1 MRALWRVMRT
11 AKRRS
16 IPFITCLTVALFAH
30 AGGANAAT
38 CTAASPGAAQ
48 WQNIG
53 FTPQTGVFTMTL
65 RATPKASPGDTL
77 VALAQ
82 GPQSRWSGLAAIVRF
97 NNAGTIDVRD
107 GGVYRADRAF
117 NYYAGMTVYLRISVD
132 MATKTYSVYVRE
144 YGVGTWYNLATDYM
158 FRTEQQ
164 AVSQLDTFVTE
175 AEIGDITSCVNEPYP
190 WVEATPG
197 AAQWQNRGLWGNV
210 ISDAPGRVMSW
221 EVRPMAANSD
231 ALFALSYGPQ
241 TFWSGL
247 ATIVRFNSS
256 GTIDVRNG
264 DHYTADNVVAYQPN
278 RTYRIHMYVG
288 MRGDESTG
296 YDHRY
301 SVDIR
306 LPTGEVVPI
315 ARYYRFRTEQQNIPR
330 LNNWVLE
337 AEQGGIRG
345 SLLENFDP

>member
-1 MRALWRVMRT
+1 MRALRRV
-11 AKRRS
+11 RRIARS
-16 IPFITCLTVALFAH
+16 RSMHLMACMALAFVAHTGSVSAT
-30 AGGANAAT
+30 T

-48 WQNIG
+48 WQNTG

-65 RATPKASPGDTL
+65 QAKPAASPGDML

-97 NNAGTIDVRD
+97 NSAGKIDVRD
-107 GGVYRADRAF
+107 GDVYRADRSF
-117 NYYAGMTVYLRISVD
+117 NYYVGYTVYLRISVD
-132 MATKTYSVYVRE
+132 MSTKTYSVYVRE
-144 YGVGTWYNLATDYM
+144 YGVGNWHNLATDYK

-197 AAQWQNRGLWGNV
+197 AAQWQNRGLGGDV
-210 ISDAPGRVMSW
+210 ISNLPGRVMSW

-288 MRGDESTG
+288 MQGDEATG

-315 ARYYRFRTEQQNIPR
+315 ARNYRFRTEQQNVPR

>member
-1 MRALWRVMRT
+1 MRALWRVMRIR
-11 AKRRS
+11 KSRS
-16 IPFITCLTVALFAH
+16 VHLMACLSLVFFAH
-30 AGGANAAT
+30 TGSVSAAT
-38 CTAASPGAAQ
+38 CTTATPGAAQ

-53 FTPQTGVFTMTL
+53 FTPQTGVFTIKL
-65 RATPKASPGDTL
+65 QAQPKASPGDTL

-107 GGVYRADRAF
+107 GSVYRADRSLQ
-117 NYYAGMTVYLRISVD
+117 YAAGDVFDLRISVD
-132 MATKTYSVYVRE
+132 MSTKTYSVYLRAL
-144 YGVGTWYNLATDYM
+144 GGGTWVNLATDYK

-164 AVSQLDTFVTE
+164 AASQLDTFVTE
-175 AEIGDITSCVNEPYP
+175 AEVGEIKSCVNEPSP

-197 AAQWQNRGLWGNV
+197 AAQWQNRRLMGDV
-210 ISDAPGRVMSW
+210 ISDLPGRVMSW

-231 ALFALSYGPQ
+231 ALFALSYGQQ
-241 TFWSGL
+241 TSWSGL

-278 RTYRIHMYVG
+278 RTYRIHMYVS

-296 YDHRY
+296 YDHSY
-301 SVDIR
+301 GVDIR

-315 ARYYRFRTEQQNIPR
+315 ARNYRFRTEQQNVPR

-337 AEQGGIRG
+337 AEEGGIRG